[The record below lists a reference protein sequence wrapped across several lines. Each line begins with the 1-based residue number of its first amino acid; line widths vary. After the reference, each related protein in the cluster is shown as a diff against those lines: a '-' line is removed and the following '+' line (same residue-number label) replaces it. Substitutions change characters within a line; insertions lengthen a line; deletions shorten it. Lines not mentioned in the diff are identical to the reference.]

1 MYTYRHDSVF
11 KYLPP
16 SLGQDKP
23 EDITIYGDLKGY
35 INGTTIPTSVKISAQ
50 LDIPKKSYCCFKISG
65 QIYIVKMAVFDQF
78 YRHRKEWSYR
88 DFKDLFGNGM
98 AVGTKWEHVE
108 SLVLTLV

>member
-50 LDIPKKSYCCFKISG
+50 LDIPKKSYCCFKTLG
-65 QIYIVKMAVFDQF
+65 QIYIVKMAVFLPILPTPEEMELQRF
-78 YRHRKEWSYR
+78 
-88 DFKDLFGNGM
+88 
-98 AVGTKWEHVE
+98 
-108 SLVLTLV
+108 